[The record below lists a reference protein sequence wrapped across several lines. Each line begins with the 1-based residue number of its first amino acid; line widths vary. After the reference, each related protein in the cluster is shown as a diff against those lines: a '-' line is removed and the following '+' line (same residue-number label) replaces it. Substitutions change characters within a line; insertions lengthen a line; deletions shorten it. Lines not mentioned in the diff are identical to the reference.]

1 MKFPYFVDR
10 LPLKEGRGGER
21 EGDFMVNSIV
31 ITFCL
36 GETNLSP
43 QNCFSQMMKK
53 KKSCWS

>member
-1 MKFPYFVDR
+1 MDR
-10 LPLKEGRGGER
+10 LPLKEGIGGER

-43 QNCFSQMMKK
+43 QNCLSQMMEK